1 MPNTVYIARVTGV
14 QVPSSTTKIIGLL
27 LAGSTKRC
35 RLLRVVAGCST
46 AASGNAMVRGE
57 LIRLSDSGTPGGS
70 GGAWTIG
77 KLDASSAQTIA
88 TTGVKA
94 RLDSAQWTVVPT
106 TDATPGVQAIFG
118 SADFAPLNGYYFD
131 AGSEAVYFG
140 RSGRIGFQ
148 LTTQGQA
155 QTVDLEMW
163 FSEEE

>member
-14 QVPSSTTKIIGLL
+14 QVPSATTKIIGLL
-27 LAGSTKRC
+27 LAGSTKRS
-35 RLLRVVAGCST
+35 RLLRAVAGCST

-57 LIRLSDSGTPGGS
+57 LIRLSDSGTPGND

-77 KLDASSAQTIA
+77 KLDSSSAQTIA

-94 RLDSAQWTVVPT
+94 RTDSAQWTAVPT
-106 TDATPGVQAIFG
+106 TDATSGVQAIFG

-155 QTVDLEMW
+155 QTVDLELW

>member
-35 RLLRVVAGCST
+35 RLLRAVAGCST

-57 LIRLSDSGTPGGS
+57 MIRLSDSGSTS
-70 GGAWTIG
+70 DSAAWTIG
-77 KLDASSAQTIA
+77 KLDPSSAQTIA
-88 TTGVKA
+88 TTGRTA
-94 RLDSAQWTVVPT
+94 PTGAAQWSSVPT
-106 TDATPGVQAIFG
+106 TDATSGVQAIFG

-155 QTVDLEMW
+155 QTVDLELW